1 MKSIRDI
8 KRKARRHLHKALRV
22 PVLYYAPV
30 EDPVPVLMHVR
41 LHTKW
46 DATTMDS
53 TRPNGTLVSRQSI
66 MPKILFMLD
75 ELDTQE
81 VRLRKKGIVS
91 VEAGEAYRL
100 DNDEPVD
107 DISVSWIVSALRKE
121 ETVGLLVPSDLDE

>member
-30 EDPVPVLMHVR
+30 EDPEPVLLHVR

-46 DATTMDS
+46 DATTMDG
-53 TRPNGTLVSRQSI
+53 TQPNGTLVSRQSI

-75 ELDTQE
+75 ELDTQD

-121 ETVGLLVPSDLDE
+121 ETVGLSVPSDLDE

>member
-1 MKSIRDI
+1 MISIRDI

-30 EDPVPVLMHVR
+30 EDSVPVLLHVR

-53 TRPNGTLVSRQSI
+53 TQAIGTLVSRQSI

-121 ETVGLLVPSDLDE
+121 ETVGLSVPSDLDE